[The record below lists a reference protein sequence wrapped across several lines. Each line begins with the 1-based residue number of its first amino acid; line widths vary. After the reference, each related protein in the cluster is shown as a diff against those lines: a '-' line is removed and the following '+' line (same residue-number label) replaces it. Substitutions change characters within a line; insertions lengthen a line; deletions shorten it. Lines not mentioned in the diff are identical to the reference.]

1 MSCLITLLHSW
12 INIVTIVFSRNL
24 DLCLRFLDSKSSQFP
39 THLNLLLVCQ
49 VAKSS
54 RLRCSTSP
62 PGRLVQEKKKRNFV
76 FSFLDYIMLT
86 LCLIII
92 NMQQASQKTWTL
104 SVTKVERSVKGQ
116 LFKSQCLSFSI
127 VKWVLKPVKDCS
139 ETMM

>member
-1 MSCLITLLHSW
+1 MFEIPRFQEFPVSYTFESVVGLPSSKVLPSEMQYFPSW
-12 INIVTIVFSRNL
+12 
-24 DLCLRFLDSKSSQFP
+24 
-39 THLNLLLVCQ
+39 Q
-49 VAKSS
+49 VG
-54 RLRCSTSP
+54 T
-62 PGRLVQEKKKRNFV
+62 GKKKRNFV

-127 VKWVLKPVKDCS
+127 VK
-139 ETMM
+139 